1 MLKNMKKVLFLG
13 VTKYNLAS
21 DLHLQKKF
29 EGLSAQAG
37 LSKGIAPYVLA
48 KGGFC
53 SQRKW
58 GADFLLLPAG
68 IFYWPLAFVAAFWIC
83 LTKKMDTVVCQG
95 PLVEGLVGTIL
106 KKILGKELIVELHGD
121 WGFKKNLSKIAP
133 ISLKN
138 ADKVRGV
145 ANYLIAKAK
154 KISPDKAYY
163 LFPTFTDL
171 DDFLKEENTSFQ
183 KYILFVGRKDVVKGI
198 KYLEEAYELIRSD
211 FPGFEL
217 VMVGEGL
224 PAGKLPLEETRKK
237 MKDCYCLVVPSITE
251 GLPRVILE
259 AMALGKPVVASN
271 VGGIPDLVK
280 DGQTGF
286 LFEVANSKE
295 LAEKLRILL
304 NDEKLAIEMGQ
315 KGREIIK
322 ENFSN
327 EKYIDNYL
335 RMINQ

>member
-1 MLKNMKKVLFLG
+1 MLLKNMKKVLFLG
-13 VTKYNLAS
+13 VTKYDLAK
-21 DLHLQKKF
+21 DLHLQRKF
-29 EGLSAQAG
+29 EGLAG
-37 LSKGIAPYVLA
+37 GIRPFVIA

-53 SQRKW
+53 IQRKW
-58 GADFLLLPAG
+58 GAEFVLFPAG
-68 IFYWPLAFVAAFWIC
+68 IFYWPLAFVAAFLIC
-83 LTKKMDTVVCQG
+83 LTKKIDTVVCQG
-95 PLVEGLVGTIL
+95 PLIEGLVGTVI

-121 WGFKKNLSKIAP
+121 WGFKKNLSKIAL

-138 ADKVRGV
+138 ADKIRGV
-145 ANYLIAKAK
+145 AVYLVEKAK
-154 KISPDKAYY
+154 RIAPDKSYY

-171 DDFLKEENTSFQ
+171 NDFLKEENTAFQ
-183 KYILFVGRKDVVKGI
+183 KYILFVGRNDVVKGI
-198 KYLEEAYELIRSD
+198 KYLEEAYKIVKPG
-211 FPGFEL
+211 FPDFEL

-224 PAGKLPLEETRKK
+224 PAGKLSLKETREK
-237 MKDCYCLVVPSITE
+237 MKDCYCLVVPSLTE
-251 GLPRVILE
+251 GLPRVIME

-271 VGGIPDLVK
+271 VGGIPDLVE

-286 LFEVANSKE
+286 LFEVANSQE
-295 LAEKLRILL
+295 LAEKLRTLL
-304 NDEKLAIEMGQ
+304 SDENLAIEMGR